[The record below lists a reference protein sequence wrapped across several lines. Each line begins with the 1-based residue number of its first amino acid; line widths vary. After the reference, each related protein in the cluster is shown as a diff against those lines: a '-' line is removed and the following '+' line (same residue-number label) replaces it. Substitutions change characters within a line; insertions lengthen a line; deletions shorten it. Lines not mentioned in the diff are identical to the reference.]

1 MKRFGFGL
9 LAAGLI
15 AAATLLTT
23 LPASAGHGGG
33 MMGDSWG
40 WGMGY
45 GGFGVIVAIA
55 VILVVV
61 LIIKR
66 K

>member
-1 MKRFGFGL
+1 MKRFMVVLAVL
-9 LAAGLI
+9 LASSI
-15 AAATLLTT
+15 
-23 LPASAGHGGG
+23 SAFGQMDTGQGGN
-33 MMGDSWG
+33 MMGGSWGSG

-61 LIIKR
+61 LIMKR